1 MSQIPQSVVKPGMKS
16 ENDEGFC
23 EIFQTTPDPDNP
35 AGLLSSDEYQQEM
48 RIDEEPELELPVD
61 LRSMDFLSKEYR
73 DQKQYEKA
81 AIRQRQIKED
91 EEHKN
96 IVIED
101 DFDIIDDVGD
111 QKALISY
118 YNDTPAEQDK
128 VQLKDK
134 LKQQIT
140 NLGYMFTT
148 NGSKKVDLGGKEE
161 Q

>member
-73 DQKQYEKA
+73 D
-81 AIRQRQIKED
+81 
-91 EEHKN
+91 
-96 IVIED
+96 
-101 DFDIIDDVGD
+101 
-111 QKALISY
+111 
-118 YNDTPAEQDK
+118 
-128 VQLKDK
+128 
-134 LKQQIT
+134 
-140 NLGYMFTT
+140 
-148 NGSKKVDLGGKEE
+148 
-161 Q
+161 